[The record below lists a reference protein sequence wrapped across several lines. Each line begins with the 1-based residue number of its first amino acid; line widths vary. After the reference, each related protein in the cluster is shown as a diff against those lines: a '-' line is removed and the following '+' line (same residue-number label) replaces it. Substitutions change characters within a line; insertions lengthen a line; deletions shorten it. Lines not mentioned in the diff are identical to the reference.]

1 MCDIEAV
8 CDCVLFLHGG
18 KGRGNRARRGDVPAP
33 ARSAIA
39 DGPNG
44 ELAVLDAYF
53 EHLPRVIRHPLPHV
67 MIPHHP
73 PDVLAIAKEHEDVIG
88 LKDPVGQ
95 RDAEDL
101 ADRLA
106 GGAES
111 GGAAALGDGDQIQV
125 VL

>member
-67 MIPHHP
+67 MIPH
-73 PDVLAIAKEHEDVIG
+73 EDVIG